1 MGARPAWLDDKVIAG
16 TLAGFSV
23 RPTVSPRTRIV
34 HLARHAPETVAAVR
48 AAHPDAAVVVELG
61 PVAST
66 SADALLDAVAADV
79 ALVETEQDAE
89 RARTRVAELGR
100 RVTVAPTPVDLEW
113 HAPESTLTKLSG
125 AYIKRFRRLHRL
137 ADPTMLFVGPYTL
150 AGGLDVAIAAAYRL
164 REELENVR
172 LAAIPLGTVDQKYLD
187 RCEMEAL
194 ALGHRGIVEW
204 TTSKDDLR
212 CWYATATVVCCP
224 WREAAEAAEA
234 PVLAAAAAR
243 PFVGSDLPVFR
254 DGFRAP
260 DAPAL
265 IPPGDVDALVGSLES
280 LLSDPPRAS
289 ALGEAARSAVEGSLS
304 YEEAARRLASV
315 WSALIESPLNE
326 AA

>member
-1 MGARPAWLDDKVIAG
+1 VGAL
-16 TLAGFSV
+16 
-23 RPTVSPRTRIV
+23 
-34 HLARHAPETVAAVR
+34 H
-48 AAHPDAAVVVELG
+48 DAA
-61 PVAST
+61 
-66 SADALLDAVAADV
+66 AADV
-79 ALVETEQDAE
+79 VLVETEQDAAQA
-89 RARTRVAELGR
+89 RARVAELRG

-113 HAPESTLTKLSG
+113 HAPESTLTRLTG

-137 ADPTMLFVGPYTL
+137 ADPTMLFVGPYTP

-172 LAAIPLGTVDQKYLD
+172 LAAVPLGAVDQRYLD

-194 ALGHRGIVEW
+194 ALGHRGIIEW

-212 CWYATATVVCCP
+212 CWYATATVVCSP
-224 WREAAEAAEA
+224 WREAVEAAEP

-260 DAPAL
+260 DGPAL
-265 IPPGDVDALVGSLES
+265 MTPGNVEALVKTVER
-280 LLSDPPRAS
+280 LLSDPPQAS
-289 ALGEAARSAVEGSLS
+289 ALGEAARSAVEAAFS
-304 YEEAARRLASV
+304 YDEAARRLVSI
-315 WSALIESPLNE
+315 WSALVESPLNE

>member
-1 MGARPAWLDDKVIAG
+1 V
-16 TLAGFSV
+16 TS
-23 RPTVSPRTRIV
+23 RTRII
-34 HLARHAPETVAAVR
+34 HLARHAPETVAHIR

-61 PVAST
+61 PLAS
-66 SADALLDAVAADV
+66 SPAGALHDAVAADV
-79 ALVETEQDAE
+79 ALVETEQDADQA
-89 RARTRVAELGR
+89 RARVAELGR

-113 HAPESTLTKLSG
+113 HAPESTLTRLPG
-125 AYIKRFRRLHRL
+125 AYVKRFRRLHRL
-137 ADPTMLFVGPYTL
+137 ADPTMLFVGPYTP

-172 LAAIPLGTVDQKYLD
+172 LAAVPLGAVDQRYLD

-194 ALGHRGIVEW
+194 ALGHRGIIEW
-204 TTSKDDLR
+204 TSSKDDLR

-224 WREAAEAAEA
+224 WREAVEAAEA

-254 DGFRAP
+254 DAFCAP

-265 IPPGDVDALVGSLES
+265 ISPGNVQALVDSVGR

-289 ALGEAARSAVEGSLS
+289 ALGEAARSAVEAAHS
-304 YEEAARRLASV
+304 YEEAARRRVSV
-315 WSALIESPLNE
+315 WNTLLERPLNE